1 LGRFFCT
8 FSALLG
14 IISLGAT
21 SAVIAADHDIA
32 TDESPAKAGPYIVGG
47 IALVNYNISTSDL
60 QELNTG
66 LLNLGFSSALSS
78 TDNTSVY
85 FKVHGC
91 YHVNKNFAVE
101 GVYTSLGQLEI
112 NTTLTGP

>member
-1 LGRFFCT
+1 MGRVFCT
-8 FSALLG
+8 FFVLLG
-14 IISLGAT
+14 IVSLGTT
-21 SAVIAADHDIA
+21 SAVIAA
-32 TDESPAKAGPYIVGG
+32 DESPAKAGPYIVGG
-47 IALVNYNISTSDL
+47 IGLVNYNISTSGL